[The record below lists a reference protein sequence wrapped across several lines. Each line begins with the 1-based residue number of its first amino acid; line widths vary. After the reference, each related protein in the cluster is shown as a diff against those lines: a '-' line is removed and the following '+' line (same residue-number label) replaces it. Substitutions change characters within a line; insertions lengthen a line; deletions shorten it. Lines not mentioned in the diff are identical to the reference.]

1 MPDQLSLYNGALAI
15 CKNRYLESLTEDVEE
30 RYLLD
35 LEYSKTLRYCLE
47 QGLWNFALRATLL
60 EPDDTNE
67 PEWGDLYAFL
77 KPDDF
82 VRLNAI
88 AGDPYFSVTLSE
100 FVDEGPYWI
109 ASINPLYV
117 SYVSDDAQYGL
128 NMGRWPSTF
137 ERFVEYELAH
147 RIAPHLTALSDAD
160 LKRLSSDRIDHMRD
174 ARSKDALNQ
183 PSQFPPPG
191 RLVRA
196 RQGSRYS
203 ANDGRPW
210 WR

>member
-1 MPDQLSLYNGALAI
+1 MADQLSLYNGALRI
-15 CKNRYLESLTEDVEE
+15 LKNRHLDSLTEDVEE

-35 LEYSKTLRYCLE
+35 LEYNKAIRYCLE

-67 PEWGDLYAFL
+67 PTWGDLYVFQ
-77 KPDDF
+77 KPEDY

-88 AGDPYFSVTLSE
+88 ASDQYFSVTLGE
-100 FVDEGPYWI
+100 YTDEGDYWV

-117 SYVSDDAQYGL
+117 SYVSDDPAYGYNL
-128 NMGRWPSTF
+128 GRWPATF
-137 ERFVEYELAH
+137 ELAVEYELAH
-147 RIAPHLTALSDAD
+147 RSAPHLTAMSDQD
-160 LKRLSSDRIDHMRD
+160 LVRLREEKIEAIRD

-183 PSQFPPPG
+183 PAMRPPPG

-203 ANDGRPW
+203 AQDGRPW

>member
-15 CKNRYLESLTEDVEE
+15 IKNRHLDSLTEDAEE

-35 LEYSKTLRYCLE
+35 LEYDKAIRFCLNE
-47 QGLWNFALRATLL
+47 GLWNFALRATQL

-88 AGDPYFSVTLSE
+88 AGDPYFSVTLYE
-100 FVDEGPYWI
+100 YTDEGDYWI

-117 SYVSDDAQYGL
+117 SYISDGASYGYNL
-128 NMGRWPSTF
+128 ARWPASF
-137 ERFVEYELAH
+137 ERAVEYELAH
-147 RIAPHLTALSDAD
+147 RIAPHLTAMSDAD
-160 LKRLSSDRIDHMRD
+160 LQRLRAEKIEELRN
-174 ARSKDALNQ
+174 ARSKDAMNQ
-183 PSQFPPPG
+183 PTKFPPPG

>member
-35 LEYSKTLRYCLE
+35 LEYSKALGYCLE
-47 QGLWNFALRATLL
+47 QGLWNFALRATLI

-67 PEWGDLYAFL
+67 PTWGDLYAF
-77 KPDDF
+77 KRPDDF

-88 AGDPYFSVTLSE
+88 SGDQYFSVTLYE
-100 FVDEGPYWI
+100 YTDEGSYWI
-109 ASINPLYV
+109 ASVNPIYV
-117 SYVSDDAQYGL
+117 SYISNDPLYGL
-128 NMGRWPSTF
+128 NLGKWPATF
-137 ERFVEYELAH
+137 ERFVEHELAH
-147 RIAPHLTALSDAD
+147 RIAPHLTAMTDAD
-160 LKRLSSDRIDHMRD
+160 LKRLDQSRLTAMKD
-174 ARSKDALNQ
+174 ARSKDAMNQ
-183 PSQFPPPG
+183 PTKFPPPG

>member
-1 MPDQLSLYNGALAI
+1 MPDQLSLYNGALAL

-35 LEYSKTLRYCLE
+35 LEYDKALRYCLE
-47 QGLWNFALRATLL
+47 QGLWNFALRATQL

-67 PEWGDLYAFL
+67 PEWGDLYAYL
-77 KPDDF
+77 RPDDF

-88 AGDPYFSVTLSE
+88 AGDQYFSNTLYE
-100 FVDEGPYWI
+100 YTDEGQYWI
-109 ASINPLYV
+109 ASINPLSV
-117 SYVSDDAQYGL
+117 SYISDDPAYGL
-128 NMGRWPSTF
+128 NMGKWPATF
-137 ERFVEYELAH
+137 ERFVEYELAL

-160 LKRLSSDRIDHMRD
+160 LKRMYDMRATAMKD
-174 ARSKDALNQ
+174 ARSKDAMNQ
-183 PSQFPPPG
+183 PTQFPPPG

>member
-1 MPDQLSLYNGALAI
+1 MPSQLSLYNGALAI
-15 CKNRYLESLTEDVEE
+15 IKNRALESLTEDVEE

-35 LEYSKTLRYCLE
+35 NEYTKAIRFCLNE
-47 QGLWNFALRATLL
+47 GLWNFALRATQL

-88 AGDPYFSVTLSE
+88 AGDQYFSVTLYE
-100 FVDEGPYWI
+100 YTDEGDYWI

-117 SYVSDDAQYGL
+117 SYISDGTSYGMNL
-128 NMGRWPSTF
+128 ARWPASF
-137 ERFVEYELAH
+137 ERAVEYELAH
-147 RIAPHLTALSDAD
+147 RIAPHLTAMSDAD
-160 LKRLSSDRIDHMRD
+160 LQRLRKEKIDELRN
-174 ARSKDALNQ
+174 ARSKDAMNQ
-183 PSQFPPPG
+183 PTQFPPPG

-203 ANDGRPW
+203 AQDGRPW

>member
-1 MPDQLSLYNGALAI
+1 MPSQLSLYNGALAL

-35 LEYSKTLRYCLE
+35 LEYDKALRYCLE

-67 PEWGDLYAFL
+67 PEWGALYAYL
-77 KPDDF
+77 RPDDF

-88 AGDPYFSVTLSE
+88 SADPYFYQTLE
-100 FVDEGPYWI
+100 DYVDEGQYWI

-117 SYVSDDAQYGL
+117 SYISDDSSYGM
-128 NMGRWPSTF
+128 NMGKWPATF
-137 ERFVEYELAH
+137 ERFVEHELAY
-147 RIAPHLTALSDAD
+147 RVAPHLTALTDAD
-160 LKRLSSDRIDHMRD
+160 LKRMGDDRVVAMKD
-174 ARSKDALNQ
+174 ARSKDAMNQ
-183 PSQFPPPG
+183 PVSRPPAG

-196 RQGSRYS
+196 RQGTRYS
-203 ANDGRPW
+203 ASDGRPW